1 MEENYSWIYLLIFL
15 IIPLARILPRVLKRA
30 GLKQNISTRPESP
43 RRNFFQ
49 ESSPD
54 NFQESSPDNFQE
66 SSPDNFR
73 ESSPDNFRESSPDN
87 FRESPRKE
95 EFSTKNWSKEKIVLG
110 LLMTNI
116 SKFEELQKR
125 ANLSTNNLDTILQDL
140 EKKRFMM
147 PVEKSG
153 PFGKSI
159 QLKITEKGA
168 AEFRRL

>member
-30 GLKQNISTRPESP
+30 GLKQNISARPESP

-54 NFQESSPDNFQE
+54 NFQESSPDNFQ
-66 SSPDNFR
+66 

>member
-15 IIPLARILPRVLKRA
+15 IIPLARILPRVLERA
-30 GLKQNISTRPESP
+30 GLKQNISARPESP

-54 NFQESSPDNFQE
+54 NFQ
-66 SSPDNFR
+66 
-73 ESSPDNFRESSPDN
+73 
-87 FRESPRKE
+87 ESPRKE

-140 EKKRFMM
+140 EKKRLMM

>member
-43 RRNFFQ
+43 RENFFQ

-54 NFQESSPDNFQE
+54 RFQESSPDRFQESSPDNFE
-66 SSPDNFR
+66 
-73 ESSPDNFRESSPDN
+73 
-87 FRESPRKE
+87 ESPRKE

-140 EKKRFMM
+140 EKKRLMM

-168 AEFRRL
+168 AEFRRM

>member
-30 GLKQNISTRPESP
+30 GLKQNISARPESP

-54 NFQESSPDNFQE
+54 NFQ
-66 SSPDNFR
+66 
-73 ESSPDNFRESSPDN
+73 
-87 FRESPRKE
+87 ESPRKE

-168 AEFRRL
+168 AEFRRM

>member
-15 IIPLARILPRVLKRA
+15 IIPLARILPRILKRA
-30 GLKQNISTRPESP
+30 GLKQNISTRPDNP
-43 RRNFFQ
+43 RENFFQ

-54 NFQESSPDNFQE
+54 RFQKSSPENFQESSPDNFE
-66 SSPDNFR
+66 
-73 ESSPDNFRESSPDN
+73 
-87 FRESPRKE
+87 ESPRRE

-168 AEFRRL
+168 AEFRRM

>member
-43 RRNFFQ
+43 RENFFQ

-54 NFQESSPDNFQE
+54 RFQESSPDRFQESSPDNFE
-66 SSPDNFR
+66 
-73 ESSPDNFRESSPDN
+73 
-87 FRESPRKE
+87 ESPRKE

-125 ANLSTNNLDTILQDL
+125 ANLSTNNLDTILQDF
-140 EKKRFMM
+140 EKKRLMM
-147 PVEKSG
+147 PVEKSS

-168 AEFRRL
+168 AEFRRM

>member
-15 IIPLARILPRVLKRA
+15 IIPLARILPRVLKRV
-30 GLKQNISTRPESP
+30 GLKQNTSTRPESA
-43 RRNFFQ
+43 RENFFQ

-54 NFQESSPDNFQE
+54 NFQESSPDNFQG
-66 SSPDNFR
+66 
-73 ESSPDNFRESSPDN
+73 
-87 FRESPRKE
+87 SPRRE

-140 EKKRFMM
+140 EKKRLMM

-159 QLKITEKGA
+159 QLKITQKGA
-168 AEFRRL
+168 AEFRRM

>member
-15 IIPLARILPRVLKRA
+15 IIPLARILPRVLRRI
-30 GLKQNISTRPESP
+30 GLKGNTTARPENPSK
-43 RRNFFQ
+43 NFFQ

-54 NFQESSPDNFQE
+54 RFQESSPDRFQESSPDNFE
-66 SSPDNFR
+66 
-73 ESSPDNFRESSPDN
+73 
-87 FRESPRKE
+87 ESPRKE

-125 ANLSTNNLDTILQDL
+125 ANLSTNNLDAILQDL
-140 EKKRFMM
+140 EKKRLMM
-147 PVEKSG
+147 PIEKSS

-168 AEFRRL
+168 AEFRRM

>member
-30 GLKQNISTRPESP
+30 GLKQNITTRPENP
-43 RRNFFQ
+43 RENFFQ
-49 ESSPD
+49 ESSSDNFQESSSDNFQESSSD
-54 NFQESSPDNFQE
+54 NFQESSPDNFE
-66 SSPDNFR
+66 
-73 ESSPDNFRESSPDN
+73 
-87 FRESPRKE
+87 ESPRKE

-125 ANLSTNNLDTILQDL
+125 ANLSTNNLDAILQDL
-140 EKKRFMM
+140 EKKRLMM

-159 QLKITEKGA
+159 QLKITQKGA
-168 AEFRRL
+168 AEFRRM

>member
-30 GLKQNISTRPESP
+30 GLKQDISTRPESP
-43 RRNFFQ
+43 RENFFQ

-54 NFQESSPDNFQE
+54 RFQESSPDNFE
-66 SSPDNFR
+66 
-73 ESSPDNFRESSPDN
+73 
-87 FRESPRKE
+87 ESPRRE

-147 PVEKSG
+147 PVEKNG

>member
-15 IIPLARILPRVLKRA
+15 IIPLARILPRVLKRV
-30 GLKQNISTRPESP
+30 GLKQNTSTRPESA
-43 RRNFFQ
+43 RENFFQ

-66 SSPDNFR
+66 SSPDNFQ
-73 ESSPDNFRESSPDN
+73 
-87 FRESPRKE
+87 ESPRRE

-140 EKKRFMM
+140 EKKRLMM

-159 QLKITEKGA
+159 QLKITQKGA
-168 AEFRRL
+168 AEFRRM

>member
-43 RRNFFQ
+43 RGNF
-49 ESSPD
+49 
-54 NFQESSPDNFQE
+54 FQESSPDNFQE

>member
-15 IIPLARILPRVLKRA
+15 IIPLARILPRVLRRI
-30 GLKQNISTRPESP
+30 GLKGNTPARPESP

-49 ESSPD
+49 ESSD
-54 NFQESSPDNFQE
+54 NFQESSDNFQE
-66 SSPDNFR
+66 SSDNFQ
-73 ESSPDNFRESSPDN
+73 ESSSDNFE
-87 FRESPRKE
+87 ESPRKE

-140 EKKRFMM
+140 EKKRLMM
-147 PVEKSG
+147 PVEKSS

-168 AEFRRL
+168 AEFRRM

>member
-15 IIPLARILPRVLKRA
+15 IIPLARILPRVLKRV
-30 GLKQNISTRPESP
+30 GLKQNTSTRPESP

-54 NFQESSPDNFQE
+54 NFQESPH
-66 SSPDNFR
+66 
-73 ESSPDNFRESSPDN
+73 
-87 FRESPRKE
+87 KE

-140 EKKRFMM
+140 EKKRLMM

-159 QLKITEKGA
+159 QLKITQKGA
-168 AEFRRL
+168 TEFRRM

>member
-15 IIPLARILPRVLKRA
+15 IIPLARILPRVLRRI
-30 GLKQNISTRPESP
+30 GLKGNTTARPENPSK
-43 RRNFFQ
+43 NFFQ

-54 NFQESSPDNFQE
+54 RFQESSPDRFQESSPDRFQESSPDNFE
-66 SSPDNFR
+66 
-73 ESSPDNFRESSPDN
+73 
-87 FRESPRKE
+87 ESPRKE

-140 EKKRFMM
+140 EKKRLMM

-159 QLKITEKGA
+159 QLKITQKGA
-168 AEFRRL
+168 AEFRRM

>member
-1 MEENYSWIYLLIFL
+1 
-15 IIPLARILPRVLKRA
+15 
-30 GLKQNISTRPESP
+30 
-43 RRNFFQ
+43 
-49 ESSPD
+49 
-54 NFQESSPDNFQE
+54 
-66 SSPDNFR
+66 
-73 ESSPDNFRESSPDN
+73 
-87 FRESPRKE
+87 
-95 EFSTKNWSKEKIVLG
+95 

-140 EKKRFMM
+140 EKKRLMM

-168 AEFRRL
+168 AEFRRM

>member
-30 GLKQNISTRPESP
+30 GLKQNISARPESP

-54 NFQESSPDNFQE
+54 NFQ
-66 SSPDNFR
+66 
-73 ESSPDNFRESSPDN
+73 
-87 FRESPRKE
+87 ESPRKE

-116 SKFEELQKR
+116 SKFEEIQKR

-140 EKKRFMM
+140 EKKRLMM

-168 AEFRRL
+168 AEFRRM